1 MLQLSGAGEELPIH
15 LPFVLM
21 VKSWPQAE
29 LMWSSLRKLRALP
42 DTTTV
47 CSGHEYTLA
56 NARFA
61 VTVDPDNPALQD
73 RITRIEEARAS
84 GTPTIPSNLGEEKQT
99 NPFLRPDDP
108 KIRKHLG
115 MPSAT
120 DAEVFGEIRSR
131 KDNF

>member
-1 MLQLSGAGEELPIH
+1 
-15 LPFVLM
+15 
-21 VKSWPQAE
+21 
-29 LMWSSLRKLRALP
+29 MWSSLSKLRALP

-61 VTVDPDNPALQD
+61 VTVDPDNPALKD
-73 RITRIEEARAS
+73 RIDRIEEARAS

-99 NPFLRPDDP
+99 NPFLRPDDTA
-108 KIRKHLG
+108 IRKRLS
-115 MPSAT
+115 MLNAT

>member
-1 MLQLSGAGEELPIH
+1 
-15 LPFVLM
+15 
-21 VKSWPQAE
+21 
-29 LMWSSLRKLRALP
+29 MWSSLSKLRALP

-73 RITRIEEARAS
+73 RIARIEEARAS
-84 GTPTIPSNLGEEKQT
+84 GTPTVPSNLGEEKQT

-108 KIRKHLG
+108 KIREHLG
-115 MPSAT
+115 MPSST
-120 DAEVFGEIRSR
+120 DAEVFGKIRSR

>member
-1 MLQLSGAGEELPIH
+1 
-15 LPFVLM
+15 
-21 VKSWPQAE
+21 
-29 LMWSSLRKLRALP
+29 
-42 DTTTV
+42 
-47 CSGHEYTLA
+47 LA